1 MLLVVA
7 LLAFFCLVGLTA
19 RRFGM
24 SVRWLVLAGVVVLI
38 MFDFARRTL
47 P

>member
-19 RRFGM
+19 RRFGL
-24 SVRWLVLAGVVVLI
+24 STRWVLLAGIVALI
-38 MFDFARRTL
+38 MLDVARRTL

>member
-7 LLAFFCLVGLTA
+7 LLAFFCLLGLTA
-19 RRFGM
+19 RRFAT
-24 SVRWLVLAGVVVLI
+24 SVRWVLLAGIFVLVVIDL
-38 MFDFARRTL
+38 ASRTL